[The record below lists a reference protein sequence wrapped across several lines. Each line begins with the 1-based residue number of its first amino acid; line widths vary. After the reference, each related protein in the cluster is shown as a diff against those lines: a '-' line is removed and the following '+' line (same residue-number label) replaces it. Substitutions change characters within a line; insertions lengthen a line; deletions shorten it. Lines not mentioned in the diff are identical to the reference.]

1 MTNCL
6 FYTIIF
12 TLFLSVSLGS
22 LRFSQVNRCF
32 MSIYKG
38 MLEASVITVD
48 KNGESIT
55 PYYDKE
61 VLENYITT
69 YLENNIKRYVSDYT
83 VDINYLDDDETSREV
98 SISLKANINYF
109 FKYDKT
115 RTFSVMSKDEL

>member
-1 MTNCL
+1 
-6 FYTIIF
+6 
-12 TLFLSVSLGS
+12 
-22 LRFSQVNRCF
+22 

-69 YLENNIKRYVSDYT
+69 YLEDNIKRYVSDYT
-83 VDINYLDDDETSREV
+83 VDINYLDDDEMSREV

-115 RTFSVMSKDEL
+115 RTFSVMSKDELWTSS